1 MSQWEGPEPA
11 MVIGV
16 LCHVSFNNMKNSED
30 RKTQEQVSVVR
41 LAMQAQE
48 THHCVVYY
56 LYSF

>member
-16 LCHVSFNNMKNSED
+16 LCHVSFKNMKNSEE

-56 LYSF
+56 L